1 MKRLLLATILAIT
14 TVLMLGRSNCATGH
28 EPATERN
35 YRQDMRDFVE
45 GISIYAKRIKPD
57 FIIIPQNAH
66 ELLTENGKETGTP
79 AAAYLDAI
87 DGAGREDLFYG
98 YDEDDAAT
106 PVLERDHM
114 VSFLDIAEKSG
125 VEVLV
130 TDYCSTHS
138 FIDRSYYHN
147 AATGYISF
155 AADHRELDNIPDYP
169 ENPYNVHASDVT
181 SLREAKNFL
190 YLINPGSFPNRDAF
204 LDAVRETD
212 YDIIVIDLFYE
223 DTALT
228 VSEVALLKT
237 KANGGSRLIIAY
249 MSIGEVEDYRY
260 YWQAEWEI
268 DPPAWLAE
276 ENPQWPGNY
285 KVQYWNKD
293 WQNIIYGK
301 DDSYLKKIVVV
312 GFDGVY
318 LDIIDAFEYF
328 EDQ

>member
-1 MKRLLLATILAIT
+1 MKRVLLVTILAIT
-14 TVLMLGRSNCATGH
+14 TVLMSGRGNCDTGH

-35 YRQDMRDFVE
+35 YRQDMRDFVQ
-45 GISIYAKRIKPD
+45 GISAYAKGIKPN
-57 FIIIPQNAH
+57 FIIIPQNGH
-66 ELLTENGKETGTP
+66 ELLTENGEETGTL
-79 AAAYLDAI
+79 ALAYLDAI
-87 DGAGREDLFYG
+87 DGVGREDLFYG
-98 YDEDDAAT
+98 YDEDDVAT
-106 PVLERDHM
+106 PLLELEHM
-114 VSFLDIAEKSG
+114 VSFMDIAEKSG

-130 TDYCSTHS
+130 TDYCSTQS
-138 FIDRSYYHN
+138 FVDDSYYQN
-147 AATGYISF
+147 AARGYISF
-155 AADHRELDNIPDYP
+155 AADQRELDNIPDYP
-169 ENPYNVHASDVT
+169 ENPYKVHASDVT

-190 YLINPGSFPNRDAF
+190 YLINPGSFPSRDAF
-204 LDAVRETD
+204 LHALSQTD

-249 MSIGEVEDYRY
+249 MSIGEAEDYRY
-260 YWQAEWEI
+260 YWQREWET
-268 DPPAWLAE
+268 DPPSWLAE
-276 ENPQWPGNY
+276 ENPEWPGNY

-301 DDSYLKKIVVV
+301 DNSYLKKILVV